1 MTHLHPKKS
10 FLCPTIKFVATAA
23 LIGIAGALFV
33 HYRQKN
39 SADQK
44 WRGSDESSPA
54 WGGQTEPQTIPSEPV
69 SFLFAATFKNKDI
82 CQHLNDPVTLFE
94 NVINYWIGKPED
106 WNKKLQDIPLTPLNE
121 TTLQNID
128 KEAILIVTYETK
140 SKKTHI
146 ESFLGIR
153 DALRH
158 GEILQTAY
166 YEFPETSKINQF
178 FADFK

>member
-10 FLCPTIKFVATAA
+10 FLCPTIKLVTTAA
-23 LIGIAGALFV
+23 LISSACILFV
-33 HYRQKN
+33 KYRQKK

-44 WRGSDESSPA
+44 WRQSDVFSQPEA
-54 WGGQTEPQTIPSEPV
+54 QTETSEPV

-106 WNKKLQDIPLTPLNE
+106 WNKKLQDIPLTPLNK